1 MTPDYI
7 LSLSSQALLTALLI
21 AAPMLGVGLVV
32 GVAISLFQA
41 VTQINESSL
50 SFVPKIAAMVLA
62 LLAFSHWMLSKMIV
76 LTQALFAEI
85 PKMVQ

>member
-7 LSLSSQALLTALLI
+7 LSLSSHALLTALLI
-21 AAPMLGVGLVV
+21 SAPMLGVGLVV

-76 LTQALFAEI
+76 LTQSLFAEI